1 MRLREELLKSK
12 SKIFLV
18 TLLIIIIYYLIDKLQ
33 IFLLSEL
40 NVSSSKNFF
49 ASYIYLP
56 NGLRVLFAFVFGIF
70 AFPGLI
76 IAHLLS
82 GYFNYNDF
90 NLLVVFTSFFSTL
103 SPFFGLFIV
112 YRKLNLNFYEIIISK
127 IFYVAI
133 YTSLFN
139 SFFSVL
145 TRFVFDFYNAKNI
158 FSVQFLKFFIGDIL
172 GVLFIF
178 FFIMIFIKI
187 FNKKLKLNE

>member
-1 MRLREELLKSK
+1 MLKEELLKSK

-18 TLLIIIIYYLIDKLQ
+18 SISIIIIYYLIDILQ

-56 NGLRVLFAFVFGIF
+56 NGLRVLFTFVFGIL
-70 AFPGLI
+70 AFPGLL

-82 GYFNYNDF
+82 GYLNYNEF
-90 NLLVVFTSFFSTL
+90 NILVVFSSLFSTL
-103 SPFFGLFIV
+103 SPFIGIFIV
-112 YRKLNLNFYEIIISK
+112 YKKLNLSFYEITISK
-127 IFYVAI
+127 IAYVAI

-145 TRFVFDFYNAKNI
+145 TRLVFDFYSEKNI

-178 FFIMIFIKI
+178 LFIIIFRKI
-187 FNKKLKLNE
+187 IVTKI

>member
-1 MRLREELLKSK
+1 MLKEELLKSK
-12 SKIFLV
+12 TKIILV
-18 TLLIIIIYYLIDKLQ
+18 TISIVVIYYLIDILQ

-56 NGLRVLFAFVFGIF
+56 NGLRVLFAFVFGIL
-70 AFPGLI
+70 AFPGLL

-82 GYFNYNDF
+82 GYLNYNEL
-90 NLLVVFTSFFSTL
+90 NLLVVFSSLFSTL
-103 SPFFGLFIV
+103 SPFIGLFIV
-112 YRKLNLNFYEIIISK
+112 YKRLNLNFYEITISK
-127 IFYVAI
+127 IAYVAI

-145 TRFVFDFYNAKNI
+145 SRFVFDFYNAKNI
-158 FSVQFLKFFIGDIL
+158 FSVQFLNFLIGDIL

-178 FFIMIFIKI
+178 LFIIITNKI
-187 FNKKLKLNE
+187 FNKIISNK

>member
-1 MRLREELLKSK
+1 MLKEELLKSK
-12 SKIFLV
+12 TKIILV
-18 TLLIIIIYYLIDKLQ
+18 TISIIVIYYLIDILQ

-56 NGLRVLFAFVFGIF
+56 NGLRVLFAFVFGIL
-70 AFPGLI
+70 AFPGLL

-82 GYFNYNDF
+82 GYLNYNEL
-90 NLLVVFTSFFSTL
+90 NLLVVFSSLFSTL
-103 SPFFGLFIV
+103 SPFIGLFIV
-112 YRKLNLNFYEIIISK
+112 YKRLNLNFYEITISK
-127 IFYVAI
+127 IAYVAI

-145 TRFVFDFYNAKNI
+145 SRFVFDFYNAKNI
-158 FSVQFLKFFIGDIL
+158 FSVQFLNFLIGDIL

-178 FFIMIFIKI
+178 LFIIITNKI
-187 FNKKLKLNE
+187 FNKIISNK

>member
-1 MRLREELLKSK
+1 MLKEELLKSK

-18 TLLIIIIYYLIDKLQ
+18 TISIIIIYYLIDLLQ

-40 NVSSSKNFF
+40 NVSSSKNLF

-56 NGLRVLFAFVFGIF
+56 NGLRVLFTFVFGIL
-70 AFPGLI
+70 AFPGLL

-82 GYFNYNDF
+82 GYLNYNEF
-90 NLLVVFTSFFSTL
+90 NPLVVFSSLFSTL
-103 SPFFGLFIV
+103 SPFIGIFIV
-112 YRKLNLNFYEIIISK
+112 YKKLNLSFYEITINK
-127 IFYVAI
+127 IVYVAI

-145 TRFVFDFYNAKNI
+145 TRLVFNFYSEENI

-172 GVLFIF
+172 GILFIF
-178 FFIMIFIKI
+178 FFIIILMKI
-187 FNKKLKLNE
+187 FNKNSN

>member
-1 MRLREELLKSK
+1 MLKEELLKSK

-18 TLLIIIIYYLIDKLQ
+18 SISIIIIYYLIDILQ

-40 NVSSSKNFF
+40 NVSSSKNLF

-56 NGLRVLFAFVFGIF
+56 NGLRVLFTFVFGIL
-70 AFPGLI
+70 AFPGLLI
-76 IAHLLS
+76 VHLLS
-82 GYFNYNDF
+82 GYLNYNEF
-90 NLLVVFTSFFSTL
+90 NILVVFSSLFSTL
-103 SPFFGLFIV
+103 SPFIGIFIV
-112 YRKLNLNFYEIIISK
+112 YKKLNLSFYEITINKII
-127 IFYVAI
+127 FVAI

-145 TRFVFDFYNAKNI
+145 TRLVFNFYSEKNI

-178 FFIMIFIKI
+178 LFIIIFRKI
-187 FNKKLKLNE
+187 IVTKI

>member
-1 MRLREELLKSK
+1 MLKEELLKSK

-18 TLLIIIIYYLIDKLQ
+18 TISIIIIYYLIDLLQ

-40 NVSSSKNFF
+40 NVSSSKNLF

-56 NGLRVLFAFVFGIF
+56 NGLRVLFTFVFGIL
-70 AFPGLI
+70 AFPGLL

-82 GYFNYNDF
+82 GYLNYNEF
-90 NLLVVFTSFFSTL
+90 NILVVFSSLFSTL
-103 SPFFGLFIV
+103 SPFIGIFIV
-112 YRKLNLNFYEIIISK
+112 YKKLNLSFYEITITKII
-127 IFYVAI
+127 FVAI

-145 TRFVFDFYNAKNI
+145 TRLVFNFYSKEDI

-172 GVLFIF
+172 GILFIF
-178 FFIMIFIKI
+178 LFIIIFRKI
-187 FNKKLKLNE
+187 FVTKNY